1 MNLPLPATKS
11 APGSDEPNQLGAGNE
26 VILTRLPLL
35 FQICL
40 GVSLSIVPCSGAL
53 SQQVSNDSSAS
64 AAAIVGQLVAHNE
77 AREREL
83 GPYTAHRHYHVAYHG
98 FPHGAEA
105 DMVVD
110 VTCDGPSSKKFEIV
124 SQSGSHLLV
133 DHVLKKLLETEQDAS
148 HDRTDN
154 ALTPANYNF
163 TLVRTEAVEDRPAY
177 VLAVEPKR
185 QRSLLYRGTIWVDAA
200 DYAVVRI
207 EAEPAKNP
215 SFWIRSTQIHHI
227 YEKTGAF
234 WLPQSNRSETKV
246 RLGGTAIL
254 TIDYGDYRL
263 SNTAAGQPVSA
274 TPGANAP
281 LN

>member
-1 MNLPLPATKS
+1 MNSPPPATNS
-11 APGSDEPNQLGAGNE
+11 APASGQSNQPGTGNE
-26 VILTRLPLL
+26 IIRTRLPLL
-35 FQICL
+35 FQLCL
-40 GVSLSIVPCSGAL
+40 GASLVIAPSSAAL
-53 SQQVSNDSSAS
+53 AQQADADGSAS
-64 AAAIVGQLVAHNE
+64 AAGIVQQLVTHNE
-77 AREREL
+77 ERAREL
-83 GPYTAHRHYHVAYHG
+83 GPYTARRHYHVAYHG

-148 HDRTDN
+148 RNRTDN
-154 ALTPANYNF
+154 ELTPANYNF
-163 TLVRTEAVEDRPAY
+163 TLVRTETVQDRPAY
-177 VLAVEPKR
+177 VLAVEPKW
-185 QRSLLYRGTIWVDAA
+185 QRSPLYRGTIWVDAR

-215 SFWIRSTQIHHI
+215 SFWIRNTQIHHV
-227 YEKTGAF
+227 YEKAGAF

-246 RLGGTAIL
+246 RLGGTAVL
-254 TIDYGDYRL
+254 TIDYGDYRF
-263 SNTAAGQPVSA
+263 SSTAAAQSISA
-274 TPGANAP
+274 TTVVNAP